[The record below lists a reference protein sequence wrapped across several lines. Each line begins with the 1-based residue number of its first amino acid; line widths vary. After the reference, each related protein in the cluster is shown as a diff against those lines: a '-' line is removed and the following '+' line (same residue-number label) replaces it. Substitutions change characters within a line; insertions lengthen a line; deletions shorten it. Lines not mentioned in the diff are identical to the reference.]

1 MNNIYRFDFKRFV
14 KLFIPIAY
22 RNKTIQELF
31 GCFLFPIKQLHQRFV
46 NYRKEVIQK
55 MSYNSQVVYMQKM
68 LNDYFDPFLRRIR
81 IENNS
86 IDDRVLFYTEARNK
100 PVYFGTQRFFSDKW
114 QRNYD
119 FLVIIPKDVVLNDK
133 EKTQMKNLIEYYKL
147 YSKNY
152 EIKYVTT

>member
-1 MNNIYRFDFKRFV
+1 
-14 KLFIPIAY
+14 
-22 RNKTIQELF
+22 
-31 GCFLFPIKQLHQRFV
+31 
-46 NYRKEVIQK
+46 

-68 LNDYFDPFLRRIR
+68 LNDYFDPYLRRIR

-86 IDDRVLFYTEARNK
+86 MDDRVLFYTEPRNK
-100 PVYFGTQRFFSDKW
+100 PVIFDTKRFFSEKW

-119 FLVIIPKDVVLNDK
+119 FLVIIPKDVILSEK
-133 EKTQMKNLIEYYKL
+133 EKTQMHNLIEYYKL

>member
-1 MNNIYRFDFKRFV
+1 MNNIYRFDFKRFI

-22 RNKTIQELF
+22 RNKTILELF

-86 IDDRVLFYTEARNK
+86 IDDRVLFYTEPRNK
-100 PVYFGTQRFFSDKW
+100 PVYFGTQRFFSDRW

-119 FLVIIPKDVVLNDK
+119 FLVIIPKDVILNDK